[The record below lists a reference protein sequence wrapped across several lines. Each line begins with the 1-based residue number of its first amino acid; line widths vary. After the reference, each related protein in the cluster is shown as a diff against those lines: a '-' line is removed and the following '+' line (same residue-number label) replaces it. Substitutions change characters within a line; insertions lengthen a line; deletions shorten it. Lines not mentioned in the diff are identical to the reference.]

1 MKRLNQ
7 ILLVVVLAAVTSCSK
22 SEDPTPS
29 VTPVDPS
36 TVAAISGQ
44 FQKRVLIED
53 YTGTWCGWCPRVAY
67 GIQKVEEL
75 GIRAVPVAIHNGD
88 PMAWGTSSTWPQ
100 SVNSFPTAML
110 NRLTL
115 WSYPENTN
123 TKQVKYLNGNN
134 CELGLAMNST
144 VSGGN
149 INLDVKVKFAKDYT
163 GLKLVVYVLEDNLV
177 YNQTNYT
184 SGLYG
189 SGNVNPIVNFD
200 HDHVLRACLTNIQ
213 GDAILGTTTN
223 GQTVTKNF
231 SVPVPGNI
239 FNVANMNFV
248 AFVVDSNGST
258 INTRAA
264 NQNDNQSFEQNP

>member
-7 ILLVVVLAAVTSCSK
+7 ILLVFTFATIVSCSK
-22 SEDPTPS
+22 SEEPQSATF
-29 VTPVDPS
+29 VDPS
-36 TVAAISGQ
+36 TVAPISGQ

-88 PMAWGTSSTWPQ
+88 PMAWGSSSTWPQ
-100 SVNSFPTAML
+100 PVNSFPTAML
-110 NRLTL
+110 NRTTL
-115 WSYPENTN
+115 WDYPENTN

-163 GLKLVVYVLEDNLV
+163 DLKLVVYVLEDNLV

-184 SGLYG
+184 SGLFG
-189 SGNVNPIVNFD
+189 TGTVNPLVNFD
-200 HDHVLRACLTNIQ
+200 NHHVLRSCLTNIQ
-213 GDAILGTTTN
+213 GDVIQGTTTS
-223 GQTVTKNF
+223 GLSVTRNF
-231 SVPVPGNI
+231 TASVPSNV

-248 AFVVDSNGST
+248 AFVVDANGKA
-258 INTRAA
+258 INSRAA
-264 NQNDNQSFEQNP
+264 APGENQSFEQNP